1 MIPDPSYISQGNSEL
16 DSEKSHAFNLS
27 YSNFTQKF
35 NINIS
40 ARYSFTNNSIENV
53 TRLMPDTEIEG
64 LKNPTGKD
72 VLYSTYANIG
82 KTRYASV
89 NGLRQ
94 LECHSTYTYLHEHER
109 QLLLSG
115 GQ

>member
-1 MIPDPSYISQGNSEL
+1 MIPTPPTSVRVIRNWTV
-16 DSEKSHAFNLS
+16 KSHAFNLS

-35 NINIS
+35 NINLS

-53 TRLMPDTEIEG
+53 TKLMPDTEIEG

-82 KTRYASV
+82 KTRRASV
-89 NGLRQ
+89 SAT
-94 LECHSTYTYLHEHER
+94 STGTLLPYTYLHEHER
-109 QLLLSG
+109 
-115 GQ
+115 